1 MELLLGAKTGARLFG
16 VFIRPFGQTHQLFDF
31 SGSESDVTRLVADH
45 RLEIAHRIGY
55 LSLALQAF
63 RIPVELHAADETPQ
77 SRREY
82 HRDQQ
87 HRHEPKTDPQFPVLV
102 STDQSTP

>member
-31 SGSESDVTRLVADH
+31 SGSESDGTGLVADR
-45 RLEIAHRIGY
+45 RLEIAQRIGF

-63 RIPVELHAADETPQ
+63 RIPVELHAADEMRE
-77 SRREY
+77 SRRESQ
-82 HRDQQ
+82 RDQQ
-87 HRHEPKTDPQFPVLV
+87 NRHEPYIDHAVPVLR
-102 STDQSTP
+102 STAQSTK